1 VLILFRDMSSNNPSP
16 DSWKGSMN
24 VSYQIGP
31 GFSTSNWK
39 LKMQTNMVNV
49 KKTYYSVSGAIRG
62 IHEPG
67 L

>member
-1 VLILFRDMSSNNPSP
+1 
-16 DSWKGSMN
+16 MN

-31 GFSTSNWK
+31 GSLTNNWK
-39 LKMQTNMVNV
+39 LKIQTNMVNV

-62 IHEPG
+62 SREPG

>member
-1 VLILFRDMSSNNPSP
+1 M
-16 DSWKGSMN
+16 G
-24 VSYQIGP
+24 VSYQTGP

-39 LKMQTNMVNV
+39 LKIQTNMVNV

-62 IHEPG
+62 SHEPG

>member
-1 VLILFRDMSSNNPSP
+1 MSSSKPSP
-16 DSWKGSMN
+16 DSWKGNMN
-24 VSYQIGP
+24 VSYQPGP

-49 KKTYYSVSGAIRG
+49 KMTYYSVSGAIRG
-62 IHEPG
+62 SREPG